1 VSPLG
6 GDANTWDGGE
16 GESTHDGGLNR
27 GGKRGVNI
35 GWVPTGGGGCQQG
48 MKERGVS
55 RGGGVNSVYP
65 QQWTVVAS
73 CQCLGAVQQT
83 ACGEM

>member
-1 VSPLG
+1 MP
-6 GDANTWDGGE
+6 TWDGGE

-27 GGKRGVNI
+27 GGKRGGVNI
-35 GWVPTGGGGCQQG
+35 GWVPMGGGRGG
-48 MKERGVS
+48 STGDEREGVS
-55 RGGGVNSVYP
+55 RGGENSVYP